1 MIDEFDTGIHDLLV
15 SSLVTSL
22 IENISGQLIMTTHN
36 TLLMEAEIPKEYIY
50 VINKAKNN
58 NKEIKC
64 ITHYD
69 PKIHERTN
77 IRNQYIHGKYHG
89 VPDKTSIDFH
99 KLIQLLKTQ

>member
-36 TLLMEAEIPKEYIY
+36 TLLMEAE
-50 VINKAKNN
+50 NN

-77 IRNQYIHGKYHG
+77 IHNQYIHGKYHG
-89 VPDKTSIDFH
+89 YQIRPALISIN
-99 KLIQLLKTQ
+99 